1 MIHCQC
7 RESKERFVLN
17 YRAFAAACREALKR
31 LRGRLGPTF
40 FPKGG
45 IPPGFPDVSSFD
57 SALFPLGGIPPSEAF
72 LAGLT

>member
-7 RESKERFVLN
+7 RAGRERFLAG
-17 YRAFAAACREALKR
+17 YRFFAICYREALKR
-31 LRGRLGPTF
+31 LREKVGPTF

-72 LAGLT
+72 FAGLT